1 MERKLMLT
9 TAIPLVTTNDPA
21 AKYAEIAATLAPGA
35 KYVQEFD
42 YTTVENP
49 KSIYPRYLEDIYP
62 TATITDADGDLDS
75 WTIAQS
81 ALGACGTFANIA
93 GYASI
98 PKSSPWAIENGIY
111 PLTPS
116 PIGLYFVRICDPL
129 DYEQVTWVAIDSQMP
144 CNSPTGS
151 SAFISIGAQNALLPC
166 LLTKAAAT
174 VRGGCFDEITN
185 HPKLKLKFTWFPS
198 ETVAVTTFEAF
209 KAALERGG
217 IYVTSMAQQYDAAGN
232 KITPVGVVYGHAW
245 AVVAAIDG
253 PDYQLVRLEN
263 PWAGGADL
271 VTDYAEDS
279 PFWAVHPELAEY
291 QAQAKASKGNYW
303 VDWATLGKL
312 TGKNVFNVVCPIAV
326 AS

>member
-9 TAIPLVTTNDPA
+9 TAIPLITTNDPA

-62 TATITDADGDLDS
+62 TATITDADGDLDG

-263 PWAGGADL
+263 PWG
-271 VTDYAEDS
+271 VTAKDFVSDYSEDS
-279 PFWAVHPELAEY
+279 PFWTARPELAEY
-291 QAQAKASKGNYW
+291 QAQAKASGGSFW
-303 VDWATLGKL
+303 IDWATLGRL
-312 TGKNVFNVVCPIAV
+312 TGKNVFNVVCPIEV
-326 AS
+326 M